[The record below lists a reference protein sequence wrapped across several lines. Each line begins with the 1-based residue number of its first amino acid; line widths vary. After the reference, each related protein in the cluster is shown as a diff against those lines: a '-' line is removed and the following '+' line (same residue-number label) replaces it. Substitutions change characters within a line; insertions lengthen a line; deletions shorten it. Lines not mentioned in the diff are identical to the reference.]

1 MMDHPIDWLSAYID
15 DELEADQR
23 QLIEDH
29 LQHCESCAAVVH
41 DMMELK
47 AQVAGFYVSIE
58 PPLYLEQQVMQA
70 INNKSSTDSW
80 IRSWFAVPIAG
91 VLCLAALWFLFGSIL
106 LSLVSVLF
114 KFVLA
119 AFYLLSNMATSIPS
133 VFGTVVIIAVMLL
146 MISGISL
153 RRLLRST
160 MQ

>member
-1 MMDHPIDWLSAYID
+1 MMDHPNGWLSAYID

-29 LQHCESCAAVVH
+29 LQHCQSCAAVVH

-47 AQVAGFYVSIE
+47 AQVAEFYVTIE
-58 PPLYLEQQVMQA
+58 PPLYLEQQVRRA
-70 INNKSSTDSW
+70 INNKTSTDSW
-80 IRSWFAVPIAG
+80 IRAWFAVPMAG
-91 VLCLAALWFLFGSIL
+91 VLCLVTLWFLFGPIL
-106 LSLVSVLF
+106 LRLVSALF

-119 AFYLLSNMATSIPS
+119 AFYLFSNMAASIPS
-133 VFGTVVIIAVMLL
+133 VFGTVVIIAVILL

-160 MQ
+160 IQ